1 VATLDYWD
9 DPVDVYRVRARPRQ
23 RLTLGVRGPGRAD
36 TDISLWKPGTRTV
49 AGVAPSILRRRVAAA
64 EGPGA
69 TKHLSYR
76 APAGGWYYAEVKL
89 GSAGFGPYTLSIA
102 KR

>member
-1 VATLDYWD
+1 M
-9 DPVDVYRVRARPRQ
+9 RPRQ
-23 RLTLGVRGPGRAD
+23 RVTLGVRGPGRAD

-64 EGPGA
+64 QGPGA
-69 TKHLSYR
+69 TKRLNYR

-89 GSAGFGPYTLSIA
+89 GSAGFGPYALSIA
-102 KR
+102 KH